1 MLHDVVVLG
10 MLVGLL
16 ILYGLALY
24 VLISSIIELFR
35 KDRKDD
41 SKWVAEQLKNYAKRK
56 LKKD

>member
-24 VLISSIIELFR
+24 VLISSIIELFK

-41 SKWVAEQLKNYAKRK
+41 NK
-56 LKKD
+56 